1 MTIAMTTRDDLSLTT
16 DAPDAP
22 RDQGRGRWFGLAMLS
37 LGVAMIIVDATIVNV
52 SVPTIIRELNLD
64 GTAAEWVNSI
74 YALVFASLLITLGRF
89 GDVLGRRKMYLGGL
103 VVFMAASLVAGLAP
117 SGEIL
122 ILARLFQGVGGAM
135 ILPSTQSILN
145 TNFRGRERAIAFGVW
160 GGVIGGVAA
169 LGPLLGGWL
178 TTYESWRW
186 AFFINIPI
194 GIIALLGT
202 LRYIRESR
210 DPNAK
215 AGFDPVGF
223 VLITFGLSAIVFGLI
238 EGYTYGW
245 WTPTKPF
252 TVMGWTWPLESVSI
266 IPFMIAGGVIAL
278 IVFAAV
284 EVRRKRAGK
293 FFLFDFDLW
302 RYRAFRFGNLAG
314 STVSLGEFGLLFV
327 LPLFLQAVVGY
338 SAFETGLVFL
348 ALAMG
353 AFVAAPTAARVS
365 HRWGPRRAVTLG
377 MSLEA
382 IGIIATTLLISVD
395 VTGLQLALP
404 LFVYGVGVG
413 FATAQLTS
421 IVLSDIPA
429 ERSGLASGAN
439 STVRQIGSALG
450 IAILGT
456 VLFVSLGNG
465 VHRNLSEIPGLP
477 PATVDGIA
485 QAMEAS
491 AGQALVV
498 FKEDPKY
505 APLVPGI
512 EAAFVDATQLAGF
525 VATGFVL
532 LGVLFSLLLPKTQ
545 MHKGLD
551 HEPVPVDGAA
561 EVPEAVAGEGPEA
574 VPAS

>member
-1 MTIAMTTRDDLSLTT
+1 MGTIPSDHPLNAGGP
-16 DAPDAP
+16 A
-22 RDQGRGRWFGLAMLS
+22 DQGRGRWFGLAMLS

-74 YALVFASLLITLGRF
+74 YALVFAALLITLGRF
-89 GDVLGRRKMYLGGL
+89 GDVLGRRAMYLAGL

-202 LRYIRESR
+202 IRYIRESR
-210 DPNAK
+210 DPDAK

-223 VLITFGLSAIVFGLI
+223 VLITFGLGAIVFGLI

-252 TVMGWTWPLESVSI
+252 TVLGWTWPLESISI
-266 IPFMIAGGVIAL
+266 IPFLIAGGLAAL
-278 IVFAAV
+278 AVFAVV
-284 EVRRKRAGK
+284 EIRRKRAGR

-314 STVSLGEFGLLFV
+314 TTVSLGEFGLLFV

-338 SAFETGLVFL
+338 DAFETGLVFL
-348 ALAMG
+348 SLAVG
-353 AFVAAPTAARVS
+353 SFVAAPLAATLTRRFGGRRV
-365 HRWGPRRAVTLG
+365 VTTG
-377 MSLEA
+377 MALEA
-382 IGIIATTLLISVD
+382 VGILSTTLLISTS
-395 VTGLQLALP
+395 VTGVQLLLP
-404 LFVYGVGVG
+404 LFVYGIGVG

-421 IVLSDIPA
+421 IVLSDVPVR
-429 ERSGLASGAN
+429 ESGLASGTN
-439 STVRQIGSALG
+439 STVRQVGSAMG

-456 VLFVSLGNG
+456 VLFTVLGTG
-465 VHRNLSEIPGLP
+465 VRDRFAEIPAHSGRAGRRLGDAAGRSRHGDRGVGRPGPHHPARRPGVTRVGRAPARGSRRAPGEPGGRRRPGAVRHGSRGLLRDRGTSGRLRGRGVRAAGAP
-477 PATVDGIA
+477 VQLPA
-485 QAMEAS
+485 
-491 AGQALVV
+491 AGSR
-498 FKEDPKY
+498 
-505 APLVPGI
+505 G
-512 EAAFVDATQLAGF
+512 
-525 VATGFVL
+525 
-532 LGVLFSLLLPKTQ
+532 
-545 MHKGLD
+545 
-551 HEPVPVDGAA
+551 GAR
-561 EVPEAVAGEGPEA
+561 
-574 VPAS
+574 